1 MVRSILEETLTYS
14 LNKSLNITISGLLV
28 LSPASIEGNKFC
40 MENIL
45 YISHFQFN
53 LIAKTLK
60 SLRTI
65 LVFSQEL
72 YM

>member
-45 YISHFQFN
+45 YISYFEFN